1 MLRGNYLATVD
12 EKGRVKIPADF
23 LAELRRAGQAAST
36 SRSETGDHARIYP
49 MKVWEEIEKKL
60 AKLSSHNR
68 HEQKFLART
77 NYYGQ
82 VVEVDGQ
89 GRILIPPVLRES
101 AQMKGEVDVLGHL
114 TYLEVWNHARFLEQL
129 NRNPI
134 TAEDDQG
141 VWTNW
146 AFSFE
151 RFAYARSGRGS
162 VGLAAHTARGDVCR
176 RDGRHGWA
184 CD

>member
-23 LAELRRAGQAAST
+23 LAELHKAGKKFYVT
-36 SRSETGDHARIYP
+36 SANGEYARVYP
-49 MKVWEEIEKKL
+49 LKVWEEIERKL
-60 AKLSSHNR
+60 AKRSSYNPVK
-68 HEQKFLART
+68 QKFLAHT

-101 AQMKGEVDVLGHL
+101 AQMKGEVDVQGQL
-114 TYLEVWNHARFLEQL
+114 TYLEVWNHARFLERL

-134 TAEDDQG
+134 TAEDEKALDDLG
-141 VWTNW
+141 I
-146 AFSFE
+146 
-151 RFAYARSGRGS
+151 
-162 VGLAAHTARGDVCR
+162 
-176 RDGRHGWA
+176 
-184 CD
+184 

>member
-23 LAELRRAGQAAST
+23 LADLRKTGTKFYVTSSSGQY
-36 SRSETGDHARIYP
+36 ARIYP
-49 MKVWEEIEKKL
+49 MKAWEEIEKKL
-60 AKLSSHNR
+60 AKLSSHNQAK
-68 HEQKFLART
+68 QKFLASA

-82 VVEVDGQ
+82 AVEVDGQ

-101 AQMKGEVDVLGHL
+101 AEMKGEVDVQGQL

-134 TAEDDQG
+134 TAEDEKALDELG
-141 VWTNW
+141 I
-146 AFSFE
+146 
-151 RFAYARSGRGS
+151 
-162 VGLAAHTARGDVCR
+162 
-176 RDGRHGWA
+176 
-184 CD
+184 

>member
-23 LAELRRAGQAAST
+23 LADLRKSGTKFYVT
-36 SRSETGDHARIYP
+36 SSSGEHARIYP
-49 MKVWEEIEKKL
+49 MKAWEEIEKKL

-68 HEQKFLART
+68 AKQKFLARA

-82 VVEVDGQ
+82 AVEVDGQ

-101 AQMKGEVDVLGHL
+101 AEMKGEVDVQGQL

-134 TAEDDQG
+134 TAEDEKALDELG
-141 VWTNW
+141 I
-146 AFSFE
+146 
-151 RFAYARSGRGS
+151 
-162 VGLAAHTARGDVCR
+162 
-176 RDGRHGWA
+176 
-184 CD
+184 